1 MSHHEDEDL
10 DGLEGKLIVRLNC
23 KHGEVTIS
31 LLACRVLTE
40 TNVSSSPSGI
50 VKTHRLVLQTPSS
63 QLHLH
68 VPEALNES
76 HVVIGPKA
84 MRDMIDHFPSTRGK
98 ADPQLI
104 WVFDD
109 TEVQVRSFETSL
121 DGKGAPDIVS
131 SGLHV
136 NQCNAGAG
144 QLATELTI
152 SADEFENYDI
162 FATPISLAFHLREFN
177 VSLSFSTQ
185 SSLAGAKISRGY

>member
-1 MSHHEDEDL
+1 M
-10 DGLEGKLIVRLNC
+10 
-23 KHGEVTIS
+23 
-31 LLACRVLTE
+31 
-40 TNVSSSPSGI
+40 
-50 VKTHRLVLQTPSS
+50 LQTPSS

-68 VPEALNES
+68 LPEALNES

-121 DGKGAPDIVS
+121 DGKGALDIVS
-131 SGLHV
+131 SRLRI

-152 SADEFENYDI
+152 SADEFEDYDI

-177 VSLSFSTQ
+177 VSLSFSTHPVFSSRRKDFSWVLTCIRHQ
-185 SSLAGAKISRGY
+185 SGDDCICRINGGHTRSAFHQSGRGSVRKRTE